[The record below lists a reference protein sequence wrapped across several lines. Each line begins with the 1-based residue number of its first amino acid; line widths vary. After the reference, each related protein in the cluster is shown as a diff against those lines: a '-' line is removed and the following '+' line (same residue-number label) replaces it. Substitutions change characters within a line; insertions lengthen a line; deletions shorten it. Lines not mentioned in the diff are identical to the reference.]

1 MGLLGNLKSELI
13 KKEILKA
20 LAKLDFDLYIDPI
33 RNTCDSIGLDE
44 ADKQEVINNLVS
56 KGRVFLYN
64 LSKND
69 KHRKPA

>member
-1 MGLLGNLKSELI
+1 MGLLGNLKSEII
-13 KKEILKA
+13 KKELLKT
-20 LAKLDFDLYIDPI
+20 LDKLDLDLYIDPI

-44 ADKQEVINNLVS
+44 NDKQEVVDKLVA
-56 KGRVFLYN
+56 KGRVFLCN